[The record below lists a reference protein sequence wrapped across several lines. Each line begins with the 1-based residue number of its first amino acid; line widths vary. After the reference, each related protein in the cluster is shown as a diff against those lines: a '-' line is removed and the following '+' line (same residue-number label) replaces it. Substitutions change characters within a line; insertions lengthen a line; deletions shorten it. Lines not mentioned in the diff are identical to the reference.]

1 MSLHIG
7 IGSRLHVRAVLASVI
22 LIANTAM
29 AQSIIEGT
37 AIYRER
43 IALPPAAVLEAAL
56 EDASRLDAP
65 TETIARAR
73 IASPSNP
80 PIAFTIAY
88 DPAKIRPDHRY
99 VVRARILVNDR
110 LLFTTE
116 AVPAVIARARPT
128 SVSIMLRRVGS
139 DQSPSANPAGSRLL
153 EGTYWKAIELA
164 GNQYLERT
172 QGVKPTYCFS
182 RHPSVYRRVVHDQKR
197 PGCLSALVT

>member
-7 IGSRLHVRAVLASVI
+7 IGSRLHVRAVLASVV

-56 EDASRLDAP
+56 EDASRLDSP

-73 IASPSNP
+73 IASPGNP

-88 DPAKIRPDHRY
+88 DPAQIRPDHRY

-116 AVPAVIARARPT
+116 AVPALIARARPT

-139 DQSPSANPAGSRLL
+139 DQNPSANPAGSSDLSK
-153 EGTYWKAIELA
+153 G
-164 GNQYLERT
+164 
-172 QGVKPTYCFS
+172 PTLKIGRCCA
-182 RHPSVYRRVVHDQKR
+182 VYRGPLTPHAT
-197 PGCLSALVT
+197 PEAALHPRLTPWRAFP